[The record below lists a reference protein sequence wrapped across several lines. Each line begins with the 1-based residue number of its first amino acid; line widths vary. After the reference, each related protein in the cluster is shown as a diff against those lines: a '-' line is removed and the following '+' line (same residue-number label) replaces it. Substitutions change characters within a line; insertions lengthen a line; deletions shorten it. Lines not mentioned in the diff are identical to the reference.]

1 MCFVPNSLKV
11 FAVHYFLLPSSYF
24 HPVFM
29 TNDAG
34 IPKLRTKYF
43 VLEHESTHLRVGIV
57 CNGSVHLN
65 SDQIP
70 YFFTRF
76 RSICSCFIHLP
87 FLIQHHN
94 THIHCMI
101 VFLWNHGQYLHI
113 MLRIFQDVC
122 PFSPGFIFENCA
134 LHFFAC
140 TQDYVGHKSTFF
152 FS

>member
-65 SDQIP
+65 SDQNSIFFHTIQKHLFLFHPFTIP
-70 YFFTRF
+70 HTTPQHSYTLYDCVPMESWAISSYNATDLPRCVSIFPRFYF
-76 RSICSCFIHLP
+76 
-87 FLIQHHN
+87 
-94 THIHCMI
+94 
-101 VFLWNHGQYLHI
+101 
-113 MLRIFQDVC
+113 
-122 PFSPGFIFENCA
+122 
-134 LHFFAC
+134 
-140 TQDYVGHKSTFF
+140 
-152 FS
+152 

>member
-65 SDQIP
+65 SDQNSIFFHTIQKHLFLFHPFTIP
-70 YFFTRF
+70 HTT
-76 RSICSCFIHLP
+76 P
-87 FLIQHHN
+87 QHSYK
-94 THIHCMI
+94 
-101 VFLWNHGQYLHI
+101 V
-113 MLRIFQDVC
+113 
-122 PFSPGFIFENCA
+122 
-134 LHFFAC
+134 
-140 TQDYVGHKSTFF
+140 
-152 FS
+152 